1 MDGNEETISDTKN
14 GYSLRV
20 TLIISLMVI
29 SGSNVWMVF
38 GVAIY
43 LNALVSRKYLVFL

>member
-1 MDGNEETISDTKN
+1 MDGNKETISDTKN
-14 GYSLRV
+14 GYSLGV
-20 TLIISLMVI
+20 MLIISLMVI